1 MGFTNCV
8 KSEGG
13 FHIAF
18 DFAIHVREHL
28 NPKPNKIGFSTSTLV
43 KTRDIIIIIRRRR
56 RMPIF

>member
-18 DFAIHVREHL
+18 DFAIHVREQL
-28 NPKPNKIGFSTSTLV
+28 NPKPNKIGFYTSTLV
-43 KTRDIIIIIRRRR
+43 KQEI
-56 RMPIF
+56 